1 MDEDWHAIFQ
11 AVYKGVEGLDCE
23 VMYYQYMELHQA
35 DKRNKSNENHK
46 ANVFWA
52 WTEAIDKSIDC
63 FDVGHELK
71 IQTKSQ
77 VTTASDGLE
86 QGERLPSVTSEW

>member
-1 MDEDWHAIFQ
+1 MDEDWHAICQ

-46 ANVFWA
+46 EKVFWA
-52 WTEAIDKSIDC
+52 WKEAIDKGIDS

-71 IQTKSQ
+71 IQTRSQ